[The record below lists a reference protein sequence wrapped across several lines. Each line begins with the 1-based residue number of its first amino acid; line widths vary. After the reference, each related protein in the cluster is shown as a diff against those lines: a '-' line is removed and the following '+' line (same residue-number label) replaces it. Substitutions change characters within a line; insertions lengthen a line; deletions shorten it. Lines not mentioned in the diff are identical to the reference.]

1 MIEIMRRSTMDI
13 KKRTEEVT
21 KPKGENKMEN
31 ARVNQ
36 ILENLKGFGTN
47 PSQLYTNQEIVDH
60 LTALQTALA
69 RGVFERLHA
78 ENLRERDIMIHFESL
93 AVEYGLEASDL
104 FIRFKSNMSE
114 LGYTIG
120 SFIKGMH
127 GERIARRALKLLSYE
142 KDIRIL
148 YNVQLAD
155 DEAQAEYDAIVIAPY
170 GLFVVEVKNWGAS
183 MTITPNGLL
192 QRDDDSGIVYDL
204 PGRMSLKEALLR
216 EYLGDLFPNN
226 YHNMLLLSNE
236 KAQLQDNYRKISVS
250 CGGGIAYEIKS
261 YNNTSPEMSDAQV
274 NIVAESILKH
284 HKEQRALC
292 PIKCEEIITDYSVL
306 MAQIEEAS
314 SVANE
319 ESILY
324 EATIPKSKP
333 KESNRMIKWFD
344 RINWKKV
351 GTAARQASQLF

>member
-1 MIEIMRRSTMDI
+1 MDI
-13 KKRTEEVT
+13 EKRTEEVT
-21 KPKGENKMEN
+21 KPKGESKMEN

-36 ILENLKGFGTN
+36 ILESLKGFGTN
-47 PSQLYTNQEIVDH
+47 PDQLYTNQEIVNH

-78 ENLRERDIMIHFESL
+78 ENLRDRDIMTHFESL
-93 AVEYGLEASDL
+93 ATEYGLETSDL

-148 YNVQLAD
+148 YNVQLED

-183 MTITPNGLL
+183 MTIAPNGLI

-216 EYLGDLFPNN
+216 EYLGDLFPNS
-226 YHNMLLLSNE
+226 YHNMLLLSKAGNARNPNYCFLLMKCVRKVLTREPGFRTIIE
-236 KAQLQDNYRKISVS
+236 K
-250 CGGGIAYEIKS
+250 
-261 YNNTSPEMSDAQV
+261 
-274 NIVAESILKH
+274 
-284 HKEQRALC
+284 
-292 PIKCEEIITDYSVL
+292 
-306 MAQIEEAS
+306 
-314 SVANE
+314 
-319 ESILY
+319 
-324 EATIPKSKP
+324 
-333 KESNRMIKWFD
+333 
-344 RINWKKV
+344 
-351 GTAARQASQLF
+351 SQ